1 MKKIA
6 IVCFVFLLIAP
17 AVFADEG
24 SVSSDMF
31 ESKLLGQQNAKMFHN
46 ASSWASFGFIGG
58 LLFGIIGGGSA
69 VGVAA
74 LSNPMPATIPDEDEV
89 DIYWYTEGYRQETRR
104 GLRRK
109 EQMETMCIPLD
120 IFIGLAIPTIFMTI
134 GFNIALVAWLLML

>member
-6 IVCFVFLLIAP
+6 ILCFVFLLIAP

-31 ESKLLGQQNAKMFHN
+31 ESKLLGQQNARAFHEP
-46 ASSWASFGFIGG
+46 SGWGSLGFTGG
-58 LLFGIIGGGSA
+58 FLFGIIGRASA
-69 VGVAA
+69 VGIAA
-74 LSNPMPATIPDEDEV
+74 LSNPVPIMIPDEDEV
-89 DIYWYTEGYRQETRR
+89 DIYWYTESYRQEARR

-134 GFNIALVAWLLML
+134 GFNVALVAWLLML